1 MNIMRTRAVCVLGV
15 SCLSIKMKR
24 ATRVCSSSSSSSSSS
39 RVNERIL
46 RSEIGFALCPCSFSK
61 GA

>member
-24 ATRVCSSSSSSSSSS
+24 ATRVCRSSSSS

>member
-24 ATRVCSSSSSSSSSS
+24 ATRVCSSSSSSSSS